1 MLCLTVLT
9 ASLKVHNDFAGP
21 RKRRG
26 THITHSCLENYIDF
40 KDDTLSFKIDAH
52 RKKMPQSRIGSM
64 QGKNTGNKPS
74 AVCASS
80 MSKSLDPTPI

>member
-26 THITHSCLENYIDF
+26 THITHSYLENYIDF

-52 RKKMPQSRIGSM
+52 RKNAAKRNRQHA
-64 QGKNTGNKPS
+64 GKKYWEY
-74 AVCASS
+74 AQRRVCF
-80 MSKSLDPTPI
+80 LNEQVP